1 MNASTESLEM
11 SRHGA
16 STVGRPTSLATSWVT
31 AASSTSSHP
40 GLVSMVQYLTFLLF
54 VALAETG
61 PAPPSTEATGSAFD
75 KGSLVA

>member
-16 STVGRPTSLATSWVT
+16 STVGRPTSLATFWVT